1 MTTDTDDAF
10 IEKVIQR
17 AMLSRQESQTPKPR
31 VAALLV
37 KDGMELGMAFR
48 GETGPGDHA
57 EYGLLER
64 KLAYDNVVGGTLYTT
79 LEPCTARGL
88 GKVPCADRIC
98 ARNLG
103 RVVVGMLDP
112 NQDICG
118 RGVRQLR
125 SKGIDVDLFPS
136 HYMATVE
143 DQNRDFIYY
152 QDKVRPLL
160 KISDEQLTLMNPRFS
175 EDSARFDGHFKLNSI
190 ASNETIFIIAGETI
204 VSDLL
209 DRLTC
214 GILRDAIDREGEGH
228 EFRRSIIV
236 SGASWTRDR
245 WFTDK
250 CPAISIGSEGAN
262 NISKEWLGIA
272 KEKAVAAFPLGS
284 GHGLY
289 LSEPR
294 PRAILYGNRA
304 SDTRSA
310 VEKYIESRRGLAE
323 FLRNSWK

>member
-1 MTTDTDDAF
+1 MTTDIDDAF
-10 IEKVIQR
+10 IEKVIRR
-17 AMLSRQESQTPKPR
+17 AMLSRQESKTPKPR
-31 VAALLV
+31 VAALLA
-37 KDGMELGMAFR
+37 KDGKELGNAFR
-48 GETGPGDHA
+48 GETAPGDHA
-57 EYGLLER
+57 EYVLLES
-64 KLAYDNVVGGTLYTT
+64 KLGYEEVAGGTLYTT
-79 LEPCTARGL
+79 LEPCTVRGP
-88 GKVPCADRIC
+88 GKIPCAERIS
-98 ARNLG
+98 ARKLR

-118 RGVRQLR
+118 KGIRQLR

-136 HYMATVE
+136 HFMASVE

-152 QDKVRPLL
+152 QDIVRPA
-160 KISDEQLTLMNPRFS
+160 KTSDKQLTLINPRFS
-175 EDSARFDGHFKLNSI
+175 DDSGRLDGTFKLTSV

-214 GILRDAIDREGEGH
+214 GILRDAIDSDHKGDA
-228 EFRRSIIV
+228 FRRSIIV
-236 SGASWTRDR
+236 SGASWTRDK

-262 NISKEWLGIA
+262 AVSKEWLAIA

-284 GHGLY
+284 GYGVY
-289 LSEPR
+289 LGGPR

-304 SDTRSA
+304 ADTRSA
-310 VEKYIESRRGLAE
+310 VENYIKIPRGLAE
-323 FLRNSWK
+323 FLENSWT